1 MNTRILLVEDDE
13 NLGFVVSDQLTE
25 HGYFIDWAKDGNEA
39 RKLFNTNS
47 YHLCLLDVMLPKVDG
62 FELAEEFVHDKP
74 NTPILFVTAKSLKDD
89 KIKGLKLGADDYIT
103 KPFDMDELV
112 LRIEVALR
120 RRNNFT
126 VPSSG
131 TLKVG
136 SYSFFPTENRLELN
150 HHIVKLTKKESELL
164 HLLVQRKNSVL
175 ERNEALKLIW
185 GDNTYY
191 NGRSM
196 DVFITKLRKHLHL
209 DANIQIENI
218 HGVGFKLT
226 DGVN

>member
-1 MNTRILLVEDDE
+1 MTTRILLVEDDQ
-13 NLGFVVSDQLTE
+13 NLGFVVSDQLVE
-25 HGYFIDWAKDGNEA
+25 HGYLIDWAKDGYEA
-39 RKLFNTNS
+39 RKLFNTNT

-62 FELAEEFVHDKP
+62 FELAEEFFHDKP
-74 NTPILFVTAKSLKDD
+74 ETPILFVTAKSLKED

-120 RRNNFT
+120 RKSHVLAPENAQ
-126 VPSSG
+126 
-131 TLKVG
+131 LAVG
-136 SYSFFPTENRLELN
+136 NYTFFPSENRLEIN

-164 HLLVQRKNSVL
+164 RLLVQRKNAVL

-209 DANIQIENI
+209 DEGIQIENI

-226 DGVN
+226 DGNN